1 MAVDGS
7 IFLTLFEG
15 WLGSVLVK
23 TVLNPFTITLHL
35 FFALIIVMLLVF
47 VAQETYYI
55 SNIDAEKN
63 SHYPPKM
70 KFLFALMAISLLTE
84 VVLGTEIRGG
94 LEMIRKDNPIVESQF
109 LLDMLGPFKYAHT
122 ILGIAI
128 TILSVLIWF
137 SLVKSSINPSQLMV
151 QSSTLIIV
159 LILIQI
165 VTGEMLVF

>member
-1 MAVDGS
+1 MPLPEIRAAIRATGSARVPAVP
-7 IFLTLFEG
+7 
-15 WLGSVLVK
+15 SVPLAPSV
-23 TVLNPFTITLHL
+23 PS
-35 FFALIIVMLLVF
+35 AM
-47 VAQETYYI
+47 
-55 SNIDAEKN
+55 
-63 SHYPPKM
+63 
-70 KFLFALMAISLLTE
+70 
-84 VVLGTEIRGG
+84 EIRGG

-165 VTGEMLVF
+165 VTGEMLVFLKFMPIIQLFHLWIASWILGLISVQYVAWQRSIIIND